1 MRPRMHAST
10 PSRWDS
16 AAPRS
21 WPARTTSG
29 ASTAPAPQLECSG
42 CLTDGR
48 ARSRLHPCR
57 RPGNRGEPMVRRPP
71 TASRTRFGREAPL
84 ATAASGSTL
93 GPMDSRLTWQAA
105 ETRVADHHRRAQA
118 VAAARARLG
127 AARREETLDAF
138 PVTVRF
144 ATPDDASELR
154 RLAQLDSGRVPAG
167 EALVAEVDGQ
177 LLAALPLGGVRAL
190 ADPFRPTAGLVRLL
204 ELRESQLRGRGRR
217 RRRLRASP
225 RFHERAQD
233 AAA

>member
-1 MRPRMHAST
+1 M
-10 PSRWDS
+10 
-16 AAPRS
+16 
-21 WPARTTSG
+21 
-29 ASTAPAPQLECSG
+29 
-42 CLTDGR
+42 
-48 ARSRLHPCR
+48 
-57 RPGNRGEPMVRRPP
+57 
-71 TASRTRFGREAPL
+71 

-93 GPMDSRLTWQAA
+93 GPVDSRLTWQAS

-127 AARREETLDAF
+127 AARREETLDAS

-177 LLAALPLGGVRAL
+177 LLAALPLGGGRAL
-190 ADPFRPTAGLVRLL
+190 ADPFRSTAGLVRLL

-217 RRRLRASP
+217 RRRLRAST
-225 RFHERAQD
+225 RFDNRAQD